1 MRTTNIVLA
10 VLLSG
15 AFAAGPA
22 LAEKPEWAGNG
33 KSGKHAGESS
43 PRNDGGRDERG
54 DGKAKTYFNDQQRV
68 VMRQYYEE
76 SFRSGRCPPGLAK
89 KKNGCLPPGQ
99 ARKWSKGQAF
109 AAGCH
114 LLRSAAAGRGEP
126 GCAAGRPQV
135 RAHRHRYP
143 ADRGRYRHGGGCSR
157 RFGRHVAVSPAPTSS
172 ARDLSERV
180 FGALKPVGESG
191 FRAAPSGGATVVIV
205 SRQLG
210 LTAVAAGLWTVAG
223 SGRYPSRP

>member
-15 AFAAGPA
+15 AFAASPA

-99 ARKWSKGQAF
+99 ARKWSKGKP
-109 AAGCH
+109 
-114 LLRSAAAGRGEP
+114 LPRDVIYYDLP
-126 GCAAGRPQV
+126 PQV
-135 RAHRHRYP
+135 VVSLGAPPAGHRPAVRQH
-143 ADRGRYRHGGGCSR
+143 ADRDLHRREEVRQRNEQHRERGRQAELLDH
-157 RFGRHVAVSPAPTSS
+157 H
-172 ARDLSERV
+172 
-180 FGALKPVGESG
+180 PV
-191 FRAAPSGGATVVIV
+191 
-205 SRQLG
+205 
-210 LTAVAAGLWTVAG
+210 
-223 SGRYPSRP
+223 